1 MHGKDNAEM
10 ECQEETDKMGEKKP
24 ATAKYKWKAE
34 VWKLPLVAVSA
45 IKTSRASGFPFVT
58 GCSLFGYT
66 EAERS
71 GGTHPKTTR
80 NFFFLLPFFVFIL
93 LTILGSL
100 HSLMYQKSQ
109 RSNNVLSV
117 FFVLSSSSFI
127 LWPRLCYFNT
137 HTHTE

>member
-10 ECQEETDKMGEKKP
+10 ECQEETDKMEEKKP

-80 NFFFLLPFFVFIL
+80 NFFFLLPFFRFHFIDY
-93 LTILGSL
+93 TRFASL
-100 HSLMYQKSQ
+100 AYVPKIPT
-109 RSNNVLSV
+109 
-117 FFVLSSSSFI
+117 F
-127 LWPRLCYFNT
+127 
-137 HTHTE
+137 